1 MTEFV
6 YRGEPILVTPIP
18 FFKDEDIEKLKD
30 RVHGKEHEAI
40 VAGTKIAISR
50 LKERSSLFTNQAA

>member
-1 MTEFV
+1 M
-6 YRGEPILVTPIP
+6 TPIP

-40 VAGTKIAISR
+40 VTGTKIAISR